1 MKSKRLFGKVALVV
15 FALIIASLSAISL
28 MACNDTKAYSN
39 EIFIEDFSETY
50 TISVKAKVRNHSI
63 LPEGSRTFEYSKGFD
78 KLYEVI
84 KSESLNG
91 SALKDGDI
99 IFIDQSVNGRTYSCI
114 IYPTGEKNKYVVHS
128 MTYRLGEWANR
139 MQIFFPAYLLDKEIS
154 YNDSESTTY
163 QCEYNI
169 QALSGY
175 YTQRGYY
182 TTITDN
188 VLHVVCLL
196 RYPST
201 FSNGL
206 EKAISW
212 SIVYENENTIRF
224 ADISNEYV

>member
-1 MKSKRLFGKVALVV
+1 MKSKRLFGKVALIV
-15 FALIIASLSAISL
+15 FALMIVSLSAISL

-78 KLYEVI
+78 KLYEAI
-84 KSESLNG
+84 NNAPQNG
-91 SALKDGDI
+91 SALKYGDI
-99 IFIDQSVNGRTYSCI
+99 IFIDQHFNGRTYSCI

-128 MTYRLGEWANR
+128 MTYKLGEWANR
-139 MQIFFPAYLLDKEIS
+139 MKIFFPAYLLDKEIS
-154 YNDSESTTY
+154 YYDSESTTY

-169 QALSGY
+169 QALRGY
-175 YTQRGYY
+175 YIQRGYY
-182 TTITDN
+182 ATINDN
-188 VLHVVCLL
+188 ILHVICLL

-201 FSNGL
+201 FEV

-224 ADISNEYV
+224 ADISNEYK